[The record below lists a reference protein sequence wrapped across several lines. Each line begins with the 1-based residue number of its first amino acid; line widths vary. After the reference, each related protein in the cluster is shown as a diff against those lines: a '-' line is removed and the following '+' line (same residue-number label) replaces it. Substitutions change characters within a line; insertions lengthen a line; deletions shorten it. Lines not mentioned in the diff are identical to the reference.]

1 MIESE
6 VWTNI
11 QIRFAEH
18 ISSSERQGLLAELN
32 EIGATQH
39 GVQDDYVLLR
49 LGRAAKQQYVIKLLS
64 ESEKA
69 GRLVWEMKRD

>member
-1 MIESE
+1 MIESKAS
-6 VWTNI
+6 TRI

-18 ISSSERQGLLAELN
+18 ISTSERQGLLAELD

-39 GVQDDYVLLR
+39 GVQDEYVLLR
-49 LGRAAKQQYVIKLLS
+49 LGRAANQQYVIKLLT